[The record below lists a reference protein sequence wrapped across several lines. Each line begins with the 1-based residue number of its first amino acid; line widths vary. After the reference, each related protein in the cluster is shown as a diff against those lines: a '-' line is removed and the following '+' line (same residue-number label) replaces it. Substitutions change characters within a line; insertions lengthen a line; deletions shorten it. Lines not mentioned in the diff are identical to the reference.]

1 MRYHISHP
9 LRTSIDADAID
20 EIVTAVNSDAS
31 LPPGQYA
38 LELRDGP
45 NGALVRRG
53 DIVKQKN
60 GLSCFVEDR
69 PITQ

>member
-9 LRTSIDADAID
+9 LRTSIDADTID
-20 EIVTAVNSDAS
+20 EIVLAVNADPS

-38 LELRDGP
+38 LESRDGP
-45 NGALVRRG
+45 NGSLVRRG
-53 DIVKQKN
+53 DVIKQKN
-60 GLSCFVEDR
+60 GLSCFLEDR